1 MSIRRAAV
9 LGLLCCCASVATVHA
24 SGGYA
29 GVFTPPA
36 VVDRAKFEIG
46 KQIFTGTATLAA
58 EADATAQA
66 AQQPILQR
74 WQRDLPG
81 SQKKKVDLPAMAGRL
96 SQAQLESL
104 SHYVEIRFRVP
115 APLT

>member
-1 MSIRRAAV
+1 MSIRRAVV

-36 VVDRAKFEIG
+36 VIDRAKFDIG
-46 KQIFTGTATLAA
+46 KQIFTGTATLAGQV
-58 EADATAQA
+58 DATAQA

-74 WQRDLPG
+74 WQNDLPE
-81 SQKKKVDLPAMAGRL
+81 SQKKNVDLAAMAGRL

-104 SHYVEIRFRVP
+104 SHYIEVRFRIP
-115 APLT
+115 ASLT